1 METSVLQSCLGS
13 PRLSRVLSTGIYV
26 LLVSSL
32 AGALVFL
39 LLPVLWKGYS
49 CTLHDDQIHQ
59 IGSAQVSAVIIET
72 GGYQY
77 WLEGMNGGLGSVLN
91 TRWL

>member
-1 METSVLQSCLGS
+1 M
-13 PRLSRVLSTGIYV
+13 
-26 LLVSSL
+26 
-32 AGALVFL
+32 FL

-72 GGYQY
+72 GGYQC